1 MIRTIET
8 EPFSHQLLLGF
19 FGGWGGV
26 SNSIYTHD
34 VIMYIYIINNEL
46 LFQKTVLQLLPNL
59 NDDQF
64 TGRLFPQDIKV
75 GIFSEIKVLLHSYY

>member
-1 MIRTIET
+1 
-8 EPFSHQLLLGF
+8 
-19 FGGWGGV
+19 
-26 SNSIYTHD
+26 
-34 VIMYIYIINNEL
+34 MYMYIINNEL

-75 GIFSEIKVLLHSYY
+75 GIFFEIKVLLHSYY